1 MTLHCIIPAK
11 PYQESKSRLAPVLT
25 ESQRETLN
33 RWLLRRTL
41 SLARQVVG
49 HVIVVSR
56 DPDIIAHAE
65 TRGAWGLPEASSS
78 LNPALTQAASF
89 AMDHGAT
96 GILVLPTDLPQLTA
110 ADLETILSLASIKRA
125 GWKSPPHLAGLKP
138 ALHSAP
144 LVVIAPCRH
153 GTGTNAL
160 LVRPPGLIPFRF
172 GPDSFAAHSAA
183 ARAAGVEPIIYRT
196 ATIAFD
202 LDTPQDW
209 ESGVRN
215 QGIRESGNQAPRN

>member
-1 MTLHCIIPAK
+1 MSVYCLIPAK
-11 PYQESKSRLAPVLT
+11 PHAESKSRLAPILSP
-25 ESQRETLN
+25 EQRLSLN

-41 SLARQVVG
+41 RLARQVIG

-56 DPDIIAHAE
+56 DPDIIAYAKTH
-65 TRGAWGLPEASSS
+65 GAWGLPEASSG

-110 ADLETILSLASIKRA
+110 TDLETILSLANMKRA
-125 GWKSPPHLAGLKP
+125 GWKSPPHLAGSKP
-138 ALHSAP
+138 ALHPAP

-209 ESGVRN
+209 ESG
-215 QGIRESGNQAPRN
+215 NQAPRN